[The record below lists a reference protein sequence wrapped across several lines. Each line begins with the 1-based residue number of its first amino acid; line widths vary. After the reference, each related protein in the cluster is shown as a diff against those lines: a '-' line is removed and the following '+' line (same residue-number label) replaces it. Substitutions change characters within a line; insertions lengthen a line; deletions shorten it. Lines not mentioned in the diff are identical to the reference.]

1 MQNWTARLR
10 ALQPSRLTSLS
21 TQGGLFV
28 ILVALWL
35 VFGSIADG
43 FRGSFNEFTL
53 GRDIAIFSVIGLAQ
67 MVVLATGGMNL
78 AVGAIGGISA
88 ITAGWLMQSVGFSTI
103 PAIVVGLI
111 VGTFLGGFNG
121 WLVVRTGMSSFI
133 VTLAMASVDTGAL
146 TIITQSQS
154 YDSLNNDFLTFG
166 QSSVLNISP
175 LVFIMLAITVA
186 LFFLFRNTELGR
198 WLLAV
203 GANPRAA
210 ELSGVPVKRTILIAH
225 ALSGLL
231 AATAG
236 IMLAARLSS
245 AVQSIGSDWTLPSF
259 LAPVLGGTILS
270 GGVVSPFGTLL
281 GGVLVQSITNGLQL
295 LQVNSFWVQLF
306 EGVVLLL
313 AVSVDRLR
321 AVVSERQAVLR

>member
-1 MQNWTARLR
+1 MQVWITRLR
-10 ALQPSRLTSLS
+10 TLQPGTLTRLS
-21 TQGGLFV
+21 TQGGLLV
-28 ILVALWL
+28 IVVVLFA
-35 VFGSIADG
+35 VFGAMAQG
-43 FRGSFNEFTL
+43 FLGSFNQFAL
-53 GRDIAIFSVIGLAQ
+53 SRDVAIFTVIGLAQ
-67 MVVLATGGMNL
+67 MVVLSTGGMNL
-78 AVGAIGGISA
+78 AVGAIGGVAA
-88 ITAGWLMQSVGFSTI
+88 IFAGWLMQSFACPTLLAV
-103 PAIVVGLI
+103 AAALA
-111 VGTFLGGFNG
+111 VGTLLGWFNG

-146 TIITQSQS
+146 TIISQDQS
-154 YDSLNNDFLTFG
+154 YNSLNDDFLSFG
-166 QSSVLNISP
+166 QSSFLNLSP
-175 LVFIMLAITVA
+175 LVFIMLGIVIA
-186 LFFLFRNTELGR
+186 LFFLFRNSELGR

-203 GANPRAA
+203 GASPRAA
-210 ELSGVPVKRTILIAH
+210 ELTGVPVKRTIQIAH

-231 AATAG
+231 AASGG

-245 AVQSIGSDWTLPSF
+245 AVQSIGTDWTLPSF

-281 GGVLVQSITNGLQL
+281 GGILVQSISNGLEL

-321 AVVSERQAVLR
+321 AVLSERRAVLR